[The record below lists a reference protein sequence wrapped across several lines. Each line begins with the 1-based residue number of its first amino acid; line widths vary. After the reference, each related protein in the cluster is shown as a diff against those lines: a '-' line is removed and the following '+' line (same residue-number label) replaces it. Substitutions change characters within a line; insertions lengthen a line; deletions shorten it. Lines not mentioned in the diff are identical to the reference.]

1 MDNLKLYNHQIKG
14 LEDTKKYNKVAYF
27 WDMGTGKT
35 FMGSEKAMSFG
46 DNILLVCQ
54 KSKIDDWK
62 NHFLKYYASK
72 IILYDLTKKEELN
85 QYIKS
90 FEIQGYIKFGVINY
104 DLVFRRNEL
113 KKIKNFTLILDESS
127 IIQNEKTSRAKSI
140 MKMNFKNIILLSG
153 TPVSGKYEK
162 LWSQS
167 HLLGWNIS
175 KKLFLKQYTI
185 TEKMELPNG
194 SFTNKIVGYK
204 NIDRLK
210 KKLRLFGASFMK
222 TEEVI
227 DLPKQNFINVNY
239 DTSIEYELFRKER
252 IIEIDNETLI
262 GDMPLTN
269 MLYQRMLLGIS
280 KEKLSTLKDLI
291 DSTNRRIVIFYNF
304 KKELEKIKCVIDRP
318 ISIVNGDEKDLSAYE
333 NFENSITL
341 VNYQAGAKGLNL
353 QKANILIFY
362 SPTLSCEDYMQSKK
376 RIHRIGQEL
385 PCFYYKLIA
394 PNSIESRIY
403 NALERGE
410 DYTNELFI
418 EEEESE
424 IE

>member
-1 MDNLKLYNHQIKG
+1 MELKENKIKLFKHQIEG
-14 LEDTKKYNKVAYF
+14 LKKTKDFNKVAYF

-35 FMGSEKAMSFG
+35 FIGSEKMKEL
-46 DNILLVCQ
+46 NTKCNLVVCQ
-54 KSKIDDWK
+54 LSKITDWIKHFNRLYHKYEIYDITDNKELK
-62 NHFLKYYASK
+62 NFINSNSLKV
-72 IILYDLTKKEELN
+72 
-85 QYIKS
+85 
-90 FEIQGYIKFGVINY
+90 GVINY
-104 DLVFRRNEL
+104 DKIFRRNEL
-113 KKIKNFTLILDESS
+113 NKLKDFTLILDESS
-127 IIQNEKTSRAKSI
+127 IIQNEKTSRAKAI
-140 MKMNFKNIILLSG
+140 MKLNYKNIILLSG

-194 SFTNKIVGYK
+194 SFANKIVGYK
-204 NIDRLK
+204 NVERLK
-210 KKLRLFGASFMK
+210 KKLRSHGASFMK

-227 DLPKQNFINVNY
+227 DLPEQSFINIY
-239 DTSIEYELFRKER
+239 HSTSCEYEIFRKDR
-252 IIEIDNETLI
+252 IVNIEGETLV
-262 GDMPLTN
+262 GDMTLTN
-269 MLYQRMLLGIS
+269 MLYQRMILGIS
-280 KEKLSTLKDLI
+280 NQKLSSLIDLI

-304 KKELEKIKCVIDRP
+304 KKEFEKIKSIIDRP
-318 ISIVNGDEKDLSAYE
+318 LSIINGEIKDLSAYE
-333 NFENSITL
+333 KFENSITL

-353 QKANILIFY
+353 QKANILVYY

-394 PNSIESRIY
+394 PDSIEPRIY

-410 DYTNELFI
+410 DYTNDLFEM
-418 EEEESE
+418 EENK
-424 IE
+424 

>member
-1 MDNLKLYNHQIKG
+1 MKLYNHQIKG
-14 LEDTKKYNKVAYF
+14 LEETKKYNKVAYF

-35 FMGSEKAMSFG
+35 FMGSEKMKEL
-46 DNILLVCQ
+46 NNQVNLVVCQ
-54 KSKIDDWK
+54 LSKVNDWIKHFTKLYHNYEIFNITDNKELK
-62 NHFLKYYASK
+62 NFINSNSLK
-72 IILYDLTKKEELN
+72 I
-85 QYIKS
+85 
-90 FEIQGYIKFGVINY
+90 GVINY
-104 DLVFRRNEL
+104 DKIFRRNEL
-113 KKIKNFTLILDESS
+113 NKLKDFTLILDESS
-127 IIQNEKTSRAKSI
+127 IIQNENTSRAKAI
-140 MKMNFKNIILLSG
+140 LKLNYKNIILLSG

-162 LWSQS
+162 LWSQA
-167 HLLGWNIS
+167 HLLGWKIS
-175 KKLFLKQYTI
+175 KQLFLKHYTI

-194 SFTNKIVGYK
+194 VFANKIVGYK
-204 NIDRLK
+204 NVERLK
-210 KKLRLFGASFMK
+210 KKLRSYGANFMK

-227 DLPKQNFINVNY
+227 DLPEQSFIDIY
-239 DTSIEYELFRKER
+239 HSTSSEYEIFRKDR
-252 IIEIDNETLI
+252 ILNIEGDYLV

-280 KEKLSTLKDLI
+280 DEKLSALKDLI

-304 KKELEKIKCVIDRP
+304 KKELEKIKSAIDRP

-385 PCFYYKLIA
+385 ACFYYKLSA
-394 PNSIESRIY
+394 PESIEPRIY
-403 NALERGE
+403 QALERGE